1 VVSNDELHS
10 AKLIIAVKIV
20 QNFGN
25 DEKPFCNSKIL
36 QLKLYPGKWTWHFA
50 TTPDRR
56 QRIRNMDKQST

>member
-36 QLKLYPGKWTWHFA
+36 QLKLRQKSIGKEKKPTVILKNTLSA
-50 TTPDRR
+50 VE
-56 QRIRNMDKQST
+56 K